1 MKNALVAWLNRH
13 SIYLFG
19 IVILATLSFD
29 LGLNIN
35 TAVAEQLSLDLKTP
49 TSKDASSGQV
59 KKVAEEVSY
68 LLGAGDVLKITVY
81 NNADLSLET
90 RISEAGTISYPLI
103 GDVQVA
109 GLTASA
115 AEKKIANLLETG
127 GFVKKPQI
135 NILISLYQSKMI
147 SVLGSVLKP
156 GRYPLDRA
164 TNLADMLALVG
175 GATADGSD
183 LVTIISK
190 KSKKEYDLHSIVGKG
205 ENAQNIL
212 LEGGEIIY
220 VHARDVAVMG
230 QVNRPGKYAVTGGVR
245 TLSDFLSIAGGINA
259 GGSDLIT
266 VTAMRAG
273 KQSRF
278 EVDID
283 SLFRTGNNALNIEL
297 ASGDIV
303 YVPRAPMVYIY
314 GEVQR
319 PGSFRIERNMTVI
332 QALAQGGGLTQRGT
346 QRNIEL
352 HRRNAKGVVQ
362 KLTPALT
369 DLMLQDDVLYVQ
381 ESLF

>member
-1 MKNALVAWLNRH
+1 MKNALMAWLNRH
-13 SIYLFG
+13 SRDLFA
-19 IVILATLSFD
+19 IVILAMLSFG
-29 LGLNIN
+29 LGLNIT

-49 TSKDASSGQV
+49 ITKDASSSQV
-59 KKVAEEVSY
+59 KKVAEDVSY

-115 AEKKIANLLETG
+115 AEKKIAKLLEAG

-190 KSKKEYDLHSIVGKG
+190 KSKKEYDLHNIVGKG
-205 ENAQNIL
+205 ENAQNIP

-245 TLSDFLSIAGGINA
+245 TLSDFLSVAGGINA

-266 VTAMRAG
+266 VTTMRAG

-283 SLFRTGNNALNIEL
+283 SLFRTGNDASNIEL
-297 ASGDIV
+297 ASGDTV

-332 QALAQGGGLTQRGT
+332 QALAQSGGLTQRGT

-352 HRRNAKGVVQ
+352 HRRNAKGVIQ

-369 DLMLQDDVLYVQ
+369 DLVLQDDVLYVQ